1 MPTSYR
7 GSLAALAL
15 SCLRPPVLF
24 RQAIPEPDRPLSW
37 HPALQ
42 RYLTFALA
50 HLNHQEQD
58 IDTLPDYAVKSTL
71 LLISTLLYKGVL
83 LAKVD

>member
-1 MPTSYR
+1 
-7 GSLAALAL
+7 
-15 SCLRPPVLF
+15 
-24 RQAIPEPDRPLSW
+24 
-37 HPALQ
+37 
-42 RYLTFALA
+42 LTFALA